1 MTRRYLK
8 LAIAGS
14 LFTLTACAQQ
24 SEIRQ
29 MHQSVSTLSQEMT
42 QLNQQ
47 TIKITQQNALNA
59 KSTRGVYLLPE
70 AKTPARLE
78 SQIGTLR
85 MSVAGTVGTRTDVT
99 YSGRI
104 QRSAAGLYRHRRLRT
119 DHRHYPQLSGSECS
133 GSVDQRP
140 GQHPRTQR
148 CQHPAAPERNAGQSR
163 FYSRPRYPARRRTVS
178 LCAGLSP
185 ARRHPAPSFFSTYNF
200 SQEFIRN
207 RSASRFSVAF
217 CQEMHRIVNAIDYA
231 CSGYVKQHVFL

>member
-8 LAIAGS
+8 LAIAGC

-85 MSVAGTVGTRTDVT
+85 MSVGSITLSLIHISEPTRLGMISYAVFCLKKKKPN
-99 YSGRI
+99 
-104 QRSAAGLYRHRRLRT
+104 QRDGLLSRMPTSA
-119 DHRHYPQLSGSECS
+119 
-133 GSVDQRP
+133 
-140 GQHPRTQR
+140 
-148 CQHPAAPERNAGQSR
+148 
-163 FYSRPRYPARRRTVS
+163 
-178 LCAGLSP
+178 
-185 ARRHPAPSFFSTYNF
+185 
-200 SQEFIRN
+200 
-207 RSASRFSVAF
+207 
-217 CQEMHRIVNAIDYA
+217 
-231 CSGYVKQHVFL
+231 

>member
-8 LAIAGS
+8 LAIAGC

-85 MSVAGTVGTRTDVT
+85 MSVGSITPDGDGSRLTL
-99 YSGRI
+99 RI
-104 QRSAAGLYRHRRLRT
+104 QGESNATVASGQITGTTHSYQEVNVQDQLISAPASTLAPSDVDIPLRLNVTPDKVGFIRVH
-119 DHRHYPQLSGSECS
+119 DIQ
-133 GSVDQRP
+133 
-140 GQHPRTQR
+140 
-148 CQHPAAPERNAGQSR
+148 PAAAQ
-163 FYSRPRYPARRRTVS
+163 
-178 LCAGLSP
+178 
-185 ARRHPAPSFFSTYNF
+185 
-200 SQEFIRN
+200 
-207 RSASRFSVAF
+207 
-217 CQEMHRIVNAIDYA
+217 
-231 CSGYVKQHVFL
+231 